1 MQILAPF
8 KKYIILIGI
17 TLFWVS
23 GRGQFYNGSSM
34 KFGKNRVQH
43 EDFIW
48 NYYKFDRYKIHFYE
62 GGKDLAIY
70 TAKIADKTIV
80 EFEERFDYY
89 LDDGER
95 INFIVYNKIEDFRQN
110 NIGLEVESD
119 NNIGGVTRISGA
131 NVFVYFNG
139 SHIDFENNIREG
151 ISSVIINQMMFGDNW
166 KEVLKNSALLNIPNW
181 YMNGLISYFSN
192 EWDRDMED
200 KARDAIKNKKFDKFN
215 RLNAEE
221 EDIVGHAIWNYVAN
235 TYGEKVIPNILYM
248 SRVSRSVESG
258 FLFVLGVSLKTLIAE
273 SMNYYGQEFISTKN
287 LPDPVED
294 NELKSKIRRNRIY
307 SNLKVNSTG
316 DYAAFSTNQMGKVK
330 VYLYD
335 LQNEKLKKVFRFG
348 YKLDRI
354 NNTQYPLIGWHPS
367 GKILSVI
374 TEDDGQIQLMYYKL
388 EDKKKE
394 MKPMFKLEKVLD
406 FDYAPDG
413 RTMVLSAIANGQ
425 TDIYEY
431 KVGPNVNK
439 KLTDDI
445 HDDLYPRFLEGGT
458 KIIFSSNRSDDTL
471 RFQKSQDVDVVDQK
485 WDLFLYDY
493 ETKSNILKRVT
504 NTPNVDETHPE
515 QYDDTRFVFL
525 SNETSVNNRYIA
537 YFDSAISHIDTSIH
551 YRYFTTSK
559 PITNYQTNIIEQSSN
574 PEGGKMTEI
583 YYSNGKYIPRI
594 FNLDADPKIKE
605 FSQKSEVSEGVD
617 EPLKEEPNDNDRGNL
632 QVFTGAQNNEA
643 DTGSINID
651 TYILG
656 PPDKG
661 KKRTKNLE
669 LPSTPDTSE
678 TLKMPIELKL
688 PNQRTY
694 NISFTASD
702 ITTQFDF
709 DFANQIYQ
717 RFNGGPYV
725 QPGLGTTLKI
735 NMKDLFEDYNIEG
748 GLRYSWNNRNTEFF
762 LSYDDRSK
770 RWDKKY
776 TFQRQQVLS
785 VGEDSIAKTVINQ
798 VQGRFIYPFDE
809 VMSLRLTG
817 RVRRDN
823 AISLST
829 DRRSLEAPNIIDN
842 WIGLKV
848 EYVFDNSLHRGLNL
862 KNNWRMKVWA
872 EQYRI
877 IEDLQTD
884 ITIYGVDARYY
895 QKIHRN
901 FIWANRFAA
910 SSSFGNRKL
919 VYYLGGVDN
928 WVVLGERQKFDFNSS
943 IAQDQNY
950 YFQTIATPVRGFIQN
965 ARNGNSF
972 AVLNSELRFPVFKY
986 FMNKPIK
993 SEFLSNFQLLAFG
1006 DFGTAWTGS
1015 NPYSDENAF
1024 NTQVVTNGSITV
1036 ILRNQK
1042 NPLIGGFG
1050 WGLRSKLWGYFMRFD
1065 YAWGVED
1072 AVVKKPIPY
1081 LAVGMDF

>member
-1 MQILAPF
+1 
-8 KKYIILIGI
+8 
-17 TLFWVS
+17 
-23 GRGQFYNGSSM
+23 M
-34 KFGKNRVQH
+34 KFGKNRVQY

-110 NIGLEVESD
+110 NIGLEVEGD
-119 NNIGGVTRISGA
+119 NNIGGVTRISGTS
-131 NVFVYFNG
+131 VFVYFNG

-151 ISSVIINQMMFGDNW
+151 ISNVIINQMMFGDNW
-166 KEVLKNSALLNIPNW
+166 KEVLKNSALLSIPNW
-181 YMNGLISYFSN
+181 YMNGLVSYFSN
-192 EWDRDMED
+192 DWNQEMED

-215 RLNAEE
+215 RLNPYE

-273 SMNYYGQEFISTKN
+273 SMNYYGQEFMSTKN
-287 LPDPVED
+287 LPDPIDD
-294 NELKSKIRRNRIY
+294 NLFQAKIKKNRLY
-307 SNLKVNSTG
+307 ANLKVNPSG
-316 DYAAFSTNQMGKVK
+316 EYAAFFTNQLGKTK

-335 LQNEKLKKVFRFG
+335 LQENKLKKIFRFG

-367 GKILSVI
+367 RDILSVI
-374 TEDDGQIQLMYYKL
+374 TEDNGQIQLMYYML
-388 EDKKKE
+388 ETNKKE
-394 MKPMFKLEKVLD
+394 VKPMFKLEKVLD

-413 RTMVLSAIANGQ
+413 KTMVLSAIAEGQ

-431 KVGPNVNK
+431 KIGPNVNK

-445 HDDLYPRFLEGGT
+445 HDDLHPRFIDNGN
-458 KIIFSSNRSDDTL
+458 KIIFSSNRVDDTL
-471 RFQKSQDVDVVDQK
+471 RIDNKKTVDLVKQK
-485 WDLFLYDY
+485 WDLFVYDY
-493 ETKSNILKRVT
+493 ANPKEILKRVT
-504 NTPNVDETHPE
+504 NTPEIDEIAPE
-515 QYDDTRFVFL
+515 NYNEERFVFL
-525 SNETSVNNRYIA
+525 SNENKINNRYIA
-537 YFDSAISHIDTSIH
+537 TFDSAISHIDTSIH
-551 YRYFTTSK
+551 YRYFTTAK
-559 PITNYQTNIIEQSSN
+559 PISNYQTNIIEHSVT
-574 PEGGKMTEI
+574 PEANKMAEI
-583 YYSNGKYIPRI
+583 YYSDGKFIPRI
-594 FNLDADPKIKE
+594 FEMESDPNIKDFGKPKDKESAEPELTPIQNNGVNDNERAKLE
-605 FSQKSEVSEGVD
+605 FSMGSF
-617 EPLKEEPNDNDRGNL
+617 DRIKTDSNL
-632 QVFTGAQNNEA
+632 
-643 DTGSINID
+643 ID
-651 TYILG
+651 IQTYSLG
-656 PPDKG
+656 PDDSGEPKVTT
-661 KKRTKNLE
+661 TKTE
-669 LPSTPDTSE
+669 GE
-678 TLKMPIELKL
+678 TLDSNKSNSIEIKL
-688 PNQRTY
+688 PNQRSY
-694 NISFTASD
+694 NVSFTASD

-717 RFNGGPYV
+717 RFNNGPYI
-725 QPGLGTTLKI
+725 QPGLGSTLKI
-735 NMKDLFEDYNIEG
+735 NMKDLFEDFNIEG

-762 LSYDDRSK
+762 VSYDDRSK

-776 TFQRQQVLS
+776 MFQRQHVLD
-785 VGEDSIAKTVINQ
+785 VGDILINKTIINQ
-798 VQGRFIYPFDE
+798 VQGRFIYAFDE
-809 VMSLRLTG
+809 VTSLRITG
-817 RVRRDN
+817 RLRRDK
-823 AISLST
+823 SVLLST
-829 DRRSLEAPNIIDN
+829 DRQTLQAENLIDN
-842 WIGLKV
+842 WAGLKV
-848 EYVFDNSLHRGLNL
+848 SYVFDNSLHKGLNL

-877 IEDLQTD
+877 IEDLNTD
-884 ITIYGVDARYY
+884 ITIIGIDARYY

-901 FIWANRFAA
+901 LIWANRFSG
-910 SSSFGNRKL
+910 SSSFGSRKL

-950 YFQTIATPVRGFIQN
+950 YFQTIATPIRGFIQN

-972 AVLNSELRFPVFKY
+972 MAINSEIRFPVFQY

-993 SEFLSNFQLLAFG
+993 SEFLSNFQVLAFG
-1006 DFGTAWTGS
+1006 DFGTAWTGP

-1024 NTQVVTNGSITV
+1024 NTQVIESGSITV
-1036 ILRNQK
+1036 TLRNQK

-1065 YAWGVED
+1065 YAWGIED
-1072 AVVKKPIPY
+1072 ALIKKPIPY
-1081 LAVGMDF
+1081 IAVGMDF